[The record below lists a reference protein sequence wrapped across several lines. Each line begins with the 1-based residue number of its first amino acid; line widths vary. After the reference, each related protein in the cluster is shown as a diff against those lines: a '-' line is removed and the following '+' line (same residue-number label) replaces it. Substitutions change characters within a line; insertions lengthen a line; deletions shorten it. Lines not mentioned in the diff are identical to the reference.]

1 MTTPDRPRPEHPS
14 TYFVQDR
21 SNEDELSRLRIQDHT
36 LTVSMG
42 GVLPELRDPGLFR
55 RVIDV
60 GCGSGTWVID
70 AARTYPNMSLAGIDI
85 SARMI
90 EYARSQAA
98 EQGVADRVE
107 FRVMDALRMLEFQNN
122 FFDLAN
128 LRLSASFMRKWDWPK
143 MLSELQRIT
152 RPGGTI
158 RITESDIV
166 HQSNSS
172 AVTQLYEMFQCA
184 LAQAGHLFEP
194 STTGITA
201 HLVPLL
207 TQHGIQDVQTK
218 VYSLE
223 YQAGTSQGQEYSENL
238 RYFFR
243 TIRPFLQKWGCLSEN
258 YNTIYQQALDE
269 MQQADFH
276 SIWTLLTAWGT
287 SPPKKEHTT
296 AMTDYH

>member
-1 MTTPDRPRPEHPS
+1 MANSGEPKREHPS

-36 LTVSMG
+36 LTISMG
-42 GVLPELRDPGLFR
+42 GVLPELPDPGLFR

-70 AARTYPNMSLAGIDI
+70 AAQAYPDMSLVGIDI
-85 SARMI
+85 SVRMI
-90 EYARSQAA
+90 EYARSQAT
-98 EQGVADRVE
+98 EQGVGGRVE
-107 FRVMDALRMLEFQNN
+107 FRVMDALRMLEFPPNS
-122 FFDLAN
+122 FDLAN

-166 HQSNSS
+166 HQSNSP

-194 STTGITA
+194 TTTGITA

-207 TQHGIQDVQTK
+207 TQHGVQEVQTK
-218 VYSLE
+218 VHSLE
-223 YQAGTSQGQEYSENL
+223 YRAGTPQGQEYYENL
-238 RYFFR
+238 RFFFR
-243 TIRPFLQKWGCLSEN
+243 TIRPFLKKWGCLSED
-258 YNTIYQQALDE
+258 YDTTYQQALQQ
-269 MQQADFH
+269 MQQADFL
-276 SIWTLLTAWGT
+276 SVWTLRTAWGLVQ
-287 SPPKKEHTT
+287 
-296 AMTDYH
+296 